1 MTALTKTE
9 RDDLLTEI
17 DEFNTRLVHKQRDR
31 EAIDAEKNANA
42 RDVVTG
48 KSGAK
53 SAALKLDDTKRELDI
68 EIAALETAIAESQK
82 RWKDDEP
89 HRDREMKERRRAD
102 AQSRALKVLEA
113 SGEADAA
120 LRAFVAALKKR
131 HEAAENMRSFIDLT
145 DQRSI
150 PHANAVMSTAL
161 AAAGIRDFDTTYQ
174 LSPGGCNSVAE
185 HDAQALGGVLPVD
198 HPAVVAN
205 RKRQEAIHAEYLRQ
219 NASALGG
226 QIVTRR

>member
-113 SGEADAA
+113 SGDRRHCVGSYA
-120 LRAFVAALKKR
+120 L
-131 HEAAENMRSFIDLT
+131 S
-145 DQRSI
+145 
-150 PHANAVMSTAL
+150 
-161 AAAGIRDFDTTYQ
+161 
-174 LSPGGCNSVAE
+174 
-185 HDAQALGGVLPVD
+185 
-198 HPAVVAN
+198 
-205 RKRQEAIHAEYLRQ
+205 
-219 NASALGG
+219 
-226 QIVTRR
+226 